1 MYSFI
6 AVLLLLLNS
15 TTAIERNY
23 SFRIIPTSLPLSQ
36 TIPSLSQLYKTWPN
50 DKQRQELPKE
60 IPALAVVAHN
70 DTSHNTLMG
79 PTIHVETGDRLQLE
93 LINDVPHTGLSLHL
107 HGLSYDG
114 AFQYAGSV
122 GVGQCP
128 LSEGNSFTYDV
139 VVNDRPGTYWY
150 YTSSGNFD
158 SYDAVR
164 GALIVH
170 PPGSTDLVNVLNTP
184 SSTLPLGYT
193 TLAYSSERVLFFQD
207 GSLDSSSARY
217 SQHIGGVVAPPSKA
231 DGVIVATTPWH
242 FGTTNGKL
250 REVIKVNTNQKYK
263 FRVINGGQHAS
274 LRFSVD
280 GFPLTVVAVDSQPIE
295 PFSVDQ
301 LVIHV
306 GERFDVEI
314 FIFGDLNDGEQFWI
328 RADTL
333 EPTSQGFMNGIRAIL
348 QVSSSVE
355 STLLDEEDVLDPP
368 QNIASTM
375 TNGKEVATLNCHG
388 SPGCIPITN
397 LSPLIIQAD
406 DDKGGSKDDA
416 AGSEV
421 HTVDTHHLPAPQYAH
436 LVSID
441 GSDLVQNELPPGA
454 MISRTFRPEKSIH
467 PHSMALRVDRN
478 SSVIIIWRT
487 TLLMDVPMHIHGHS
501 VEVLGYQTPIL
512 NEDCTLQSCKLS
524 EAYESKDRLLALDS
538 IPPNQSIQ
546 KDTFVIPA
554 GGAVATRLQTG
565 NRSGLWMVS
574 GQRDV
579 HGEDGLSFVLIIGDY
594 RIPKFDDNW
603 PIDFPSCNTTLVNSL
618 SSKPSCECYTDKD
631 APLQLQM
638 PGKKLCSRSHLCLH
652 DTSQASNLD
661 SYVYDAGLNIQSGR
675 QPRAIP
681 DFLPTLV
688 FVLVVLASIIL
699 VIVLPPMRR
708 SQSTITE
715 KEQLRDHNKVGEMLR
730 RLSSFGIGSGVQRLK
745 SNIDVNIESSS
756 EETRDSILG
765 FSVVAPSY
773 IGTVTEQIEEE
784 EDENESDS
792 SNSDL
797 GPKTLEEADLPP
809 PPPSNKTKENRTNV
823 SSKQTSVSLPLP
835 PPRRLNTQISTSD
848 FFSFRTRRRSTL
860 STTFERIFSQKDD
873 DKVNSDL
880 KENFQFVLDGFSVKG
895 KVDISP
901 VDESIVHQGCTWRK
915 QLRYLFPIQLQL
927 YSYTCINLLRI
938 VEVVGLASLAGLI
951 FQSVGSDNSQSI
963 ISDLSSLMIVLTVM
977 WSFSRLFSSIV
988 SAAEWWK
995 STNVVLNYRRFGLLP
1010 VFLARALVVLFCESA
1025 FPTIAVF
1032 ICFPIAGLAGDLR
1045 SLANCA
1051 FLLACNNMYY
1061 ISLGCALGMY
1071 ASSVSHGVIAATI
1084 FTQIAIILSGVF
1096 VQLPDSLRWAQKL
1109 SPFYWTVQGLLK
1121 SVFQWSDTFECS
1133 TSSSSEISGSNQCFL
1148 EFAPLIEQYSRK
1160 DLNLA
1165 VYNDPS
1171 SDSIITEG
1179 LILTSFTLG
1188 LWLLIFLRCM
1198 FAYYKLQLYDILAII
1213 GDFVDAIL
1221 SGE

>member
-6 AVLLLLLNS
+6 IAALLLLLKSSNLAS
-15 TTAIERNY
+15 AVERKY
-23 SFRIIPTSLPLSQ
+23 KFRVGFTSLPLSQ
-36 TIPSLSQLYKTWPN
+36 TIPSRSQLYKTWPN
-50 DKQRQELPKE
+50 DKQRTDLLKE
-60 IPALAVVAHN
+60 ITALAVVAHN
-70 DTSHNTLMG
+70 DTTHNTLMG

-107 HGLSYDG
+107 HGLSFDG

-122 GVGQCP
+122 GVSQCP

-170 PPGSTDLVNVLNTP
+170 PPGTTDLVNVLNSLSFP
-184 SSTLPLGYT
+184 LPLGYT
-193 TLAYSSERVLFFQD
+193 TLAYSKERILFFQD

-217 SQHIGGVVAPPSKA
+217 SQHIGGVVPAPSKNN
-231 DGVIVATTPWH
+231 GVIVATTPWH
-242 FGTTNGKL
+242 FGTCNGKL
-250 REVIKVNTNQKYK
+250 REVVNVNTNQKYK
-263 FRVINGGQHAS
+263 FRIINGGQHAS

-280 GFPLTVVAVDSQPIE
+280 GFPLTVVAVDSQPVE
-295 PFSVDQ
+295 PYSVDQ

-314 FIFGDLNDGEQFWI
+314 FIFGDLNDGELFWL

-333 EPTSQGFMNGIRAIL
+333 EPTSQGFTNGIRAIL
-348 QVSSSVE
+348 QVSSSVQ
-355 STLLDEEDVLDPP
+355 SSNLDEEDVLDPP
-368 QNIASTM
+368 QTIASTV

-406 DDKGGSKDDA
+406 DDDAGGKDDGIV
-416 AGSEV
+416 GSEV
-421 HTVDTHHLPAPQYAH
+421 HTVDTYHMPAPQYAH
-436 LVSID
+436 LVGID

-454 MISRTFRPEKSIH
+454 MISRTFRPEKSTH

-478 SSVIIIWRT
+478 TSVIIIWRT

-501 VEVLGYQTPIL
+501 VEVLGYETPTLIQ
-512 NEDCTLQSCKLS
+512 DCTLQSCKLS

-538 IPPNQSIQ
+538 IPPNHSIQ

-554 GGAVATRLQTG
+554 GGATATRLQTG

-618 SSKPSCECYTDKD
+618 PMKPSCECYTDKD

-661 SYVYDAGLNIQSGR
+661 SYIYDAGLNIQSGR

-699 VIVLPPMRR
+699 VVTLPPMRR

-756 EETRDSILG
+756 EETPDSILG

-809 PPPSNKTKENRTNV
+809 PPPPSSETKENRI

-951 FQSVGSDNSQSI
+951 FQSVGSDNSHSST
-963 ISDLSSLMIVLTVM
+963 ISLSSLMIVLTVM
-977 WSFSRLFSSIV
+977 FTFSRLFSSIV

-995 STNVVLNYRRFGLLP
+995 STSVVLNYRRFGLLP

-1025 FPTIAVF
+1025 FPSIAVF

-1061 ISLGCALGMY
+1061 ISLGAALGMY

-1096 VQLPDSLRWAQKL
+1096 VQLTNSLRWAQKL
-1109 SPFYWTVQGLLK
+1109 SPFYWTVTYELFEVGSKVITILLDCPRIT
-1121 SVFQWSDTFECS
+1121 Q
-1133 TSSSSEISGSNQCFL
+1133 ISF
-1148 EFAPLIEQYSRK
+1148 PMVRH
-1160 DLNLA
+1160 
-1165 VYNDPS
+1165 V
-1171 SDSIITEG
+1171 
-1179 LILTSFTLG
+1179 
-1188 LWLLIFLRCM
+1188 
-1198 FAYYKLQLYDILAII
+1198 
-1213 GDFVDAIL
+1213 
-1221 SGE
+1221 